1 MMFRCRSQQN
11 GLATVRPLNPG
22 LRYAFIISLAIHI
35 IAMMITAVFFLKRRY
50 ESEDFIYVDFIQ
62 TAMPVKFRRAKLRAQ
77 QRFALP
83 KDIQL
88 SSETRMP
95 NLVPLEKLTI
105 VDEPLS
111 PKNITLFSDAMVRPD
126 INSIGSNV
134 STSGLIQSGGN
145 STSGTAFTTKLLKNR
160 TLISSA
166 KIDRSTEPIIPEIY
180 KSINLMSNINA
191 LPQPD
196 LPLEKI
202 AKHLLTSKQKD
213 KLDIVFIVDASQSMG
228 NNIDTVINHLGKMIN
243 IFQSGGL
250 DFTIGVVTFRYG
262 TLYSMLGW
270 DIRVLS
276 QTTDIKKVK
285 QELGSIRCRG
295 DEKALNALMQA
306 IAKVK
311 FRKDAER
318 HFILVTDEYVSG
330 SYSAAEVFEQ
340 IQKFD
345 IKVDVIGVDEP
356 FQRMIAQ
363 RTGGLWF
370 LISKI
375 DG

>member
-1 MMFRCRSQQN
+1 MMFPCCSQQN
-11 GLATVRPLNPG
+11 GLATVRPPNPG

-35 IAMMITAVFFLKRRY
+35 IAMMITAVFFLKGRY

-62 TAMPVKFRRAKLRAQ
+62 TAMPVKFRRAKLRTQ
-77 QRFALP
+77 QRFVLP

-95 NLVPLEKLTI
+95 SLVPLEKPTI

-111 PKNITLFSDAMVRPD
+111 PKNITLFSDAMVMPD

-134 STSGLIQSGGN
+134 STSGLIQSGG
-145 STSGTAFTTKLLKNR
+145 SSISGAAFTTKLLKNR

-166 KIDRSTEPIIPEIY
+166 KIDKSTEPIIPAIY
-180 KSINLMSNINA
+180 KSSNLMSNINA

-196 LPLEKI
+196 FPLEKI

-228 NNIDTVINHLGKMIN
+228 NNIDAVINHLGRMID

-250 DFTIGVVTFRYG
+250 DFTIGFVTFRHG

-276 QTTDIKKVK
+276 QTADIKKVK
-285 QELGSIRCRG
+285 QELSSIRCRG

-306 IAKVK
+306 IAEVK

>member
-1 MMFRCRSQQN
+1 MFRCRSQQN

>member
-1 MMFRCRSQQN
+1 MFRCRSQQN

-250 DFTIGVVTFRYG
+250 DFTIGVVTFRHG

-285 QELGSIRCRG
+285 QELSSISCRG